1 MAADADSVR
10 LARLC
15 SGLRQS
21 RGLAGKRDIAHAL
34 AALGDTTVPGAP
46 AVANGDDAAA
56 ITDGEGWLLFAIEGF
71 IQEFVAADPWFA
83 GWCGVMVNCS
93 DIAAMGGR
101 PMAVVDA
108 VWAADSLQLAPVME
122 GMAAAARAFG
132 VPVVGGH
139 SNSRAGGLQL
149 AVAVLGRAAALLPG
163 SAARPGD
170 ALMVAIDLR
179 GGYRGVFPHWD
190 AATDA
195 PSARLQ
201 GDLALLPELAEAGLC
216 RAARDI
222 SQAGALGSA
231 LMLLEAAGCGAEIA
245 IDAVPR
251 PSSTDAERWLLEAFP
266 SFGYVLAV
274 PPEQEGA
281 VAARFAER
289 DIACA
294 TVGCCTAQP
303 VLRLSAGDARR
314 VAWDLAREPV
324 LGLAPNTIPQQ
335 RTNHA

>member
-15 SGLRQS
+15 SGLRRS
-21 RGLAGKRDIAHAL
+21 RGLAGKRDIAAAL
-34 AALGDTTVPGAP
+34 VALGDTTAPGAP
-46 AVANGDDAAA
+46 TVRNGDDAAA
-56 ITDGEGWLLFAIEGF
+56 IPDHDGWLLFAIEGF
-71 IQEFVAADPWFA
+71 IQEFVVADPWFA

-108 VWAADSLQLAPVME
+108 VWAADSLQLEPVMA
-122 GMAAAARAFG
+122 GMAAAAHAFG

-163 SAARPGD
+163 AAARPGD
-170 ALMVAIDLR
+170 ALMIATDLR

-195 PSARLQ
+195 PANRLQ
-201 GDLALLPELAEAGLC
+201 GDLAQLPALAEARHC

-251 PSSTDAERWLLEAFP
+251 PAGADAERWLLEAFP

-274 PPEQEGA
+274 PPEHEDA
-281 VAARFAER
+281 VSARFAAR

-294 TVGCCTAQP
+294 TVGRCTAEP
-303 VLRLSAGDARR
+303 VLRLCAGDVRR
-314 VAWDLAREPV
+314 VAWDLARDPV
-324 LGLAPNTIPQQ
+324 LGVAPKP
-335 RTNHA
+335 RSHPRSAHA